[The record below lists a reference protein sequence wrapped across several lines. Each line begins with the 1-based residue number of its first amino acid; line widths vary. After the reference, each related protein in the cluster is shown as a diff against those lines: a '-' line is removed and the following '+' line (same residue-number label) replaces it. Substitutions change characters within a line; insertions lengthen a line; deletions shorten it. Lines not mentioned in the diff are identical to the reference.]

1 MSRSTFIVLAGLFA
15 GGVGL
20 GAGTAATLLALSGI
34 QADPNKPSVSDS
46 SLSSPTSTAEQV
58 DFDPRLSCEADAL
71 AAISVS
77 LKQVGRLGKVA
88 NNPLPTVAN
97 LSTNLTPDLF
107 ARLNPA
113 PWPQI
118 SDRARL
124 AAVPIIMYH
133 DITAVKD
140 VSYDVLPE
148 ELEAH
153 FQAIE
158 DEGLTPISMDQLYQ
172 HLQTGVSLPA
182 KPIVLTFDDN
192 YLGQYEHAFP
202 LLKEYGYPALF
213 SVHTDFVGKMAGKPK
228 SDWYQLKEMLDSGL
242 VTIASH
248 SASHRNFSELS
259 EAEIRQELTTSK
271 QVLEEN
277 LGIKVRYFTYPE
289 GTYNESATELV
300 AEAGYEAALTMSLDP
315 YLETVANESKDLL
328 TVMRYGQ
335 SRLYEV
341 LKYANGGPYAEDK
354 EIVPNVAV
362 PLPVDYTQPVEKRL
376 VTVDNLPLTLVFGG
390 KPVTVHADS
399 RYAVEEIMEETNAIA
414 AVDGTFF
421 SLEYLD
427 SNTMIGP
434 ILSQNSNLAGR
445 FLPGNRGENPLL
457 RGRPLVLISP
467 ETVKFVP
474 YDPDQHTSLS
484 AIEAELS
491 NVTDAFVGA
500 AWLVRDG
507 EPQSAESFG
516 DLYGADAFRDRA
528 FWGID
533 RVGRPVIGVSMEMID
548 SVGLGKILA
557 EAGLQEVVMLDSG
570 ASAALAYRGKSVMAY
585 TPRPVPHIVA
595 LLPPEA
601 PQVSEAE
608 QSAEHVCP
616 ATFDV
621 ATRSSQASDR

>member
-1 MSRSTFIVLAGLFA
+1 MSRSTFMILAGLFA
-15 GGVGL
+15 GGIGL
-20 GAGTAATLLALSGI
+20 GAGTAATLLALS
-34 QADPNKPSVSDS
+34 S
-46 SLSSPTSTAEQV
+46 SKVDLNNSSSNETLTATQV
-58 DFDPRLSCEADAL
+58 DFDPRLACEPDAL

-88 NNPLPTVAN
+88 NNPLPTVAD

-148 ELEAH
+148 QLEEH

-158 DEGLTPISMDQLYQ
+158 AEGLTPISMDQLYN

-213 SVHTDFVGKMAGKPK
+213 SVHTDFVGKLAGKPK
-228 SDWYQLKEMLDSGL
+228 SDWYQLQEMVDSGL

-259 EAEIRQELTTSK
+259 KDEIRQELTASK
-271 QVLEEN
+271 RVLEEN
-277 LGIKVRYFTYPE
+277 LGVKVRYFTYPE
-289 GTYNESATELV
+289 GTYNETVTELV
-300 AEAGYEAALTMSLDP
+300 AAAGYEAALTMSLDP
-315 YLETVANESKDLL
+315 YQETVANKSQDLL

-335 SRLYEV
+335 SRFYEV
-341 LKYANGGPYAEDK
+341 LRYANGGPYAEDK
-354 EIVPNVAV
+354 EVVPNVAV

-390 KPVTVHADS
+390 KPVTVHANS
-399 RYAVEEIMEETNAIA
+399 RYAVEEIMEGTDAIA

-434 ILSQNSNLAGR
+434 ILSQNSRLAGR

-467 ETVKFVP
+467 DTVKFVP
-474 YDPDQHTSLS
+474 YDPDKHTTKS
-484 AIEAELS
+484 AIEEELP

-500 AWLVRDG
+500 GWLVRDG

-516 DLYGADAFRDRA
+516 DLFGFDAHRDRA

-533 RVGRPVIGVSMEMID
+533 RTGRPVIGVTMEMID
-548 SVGLGKILA
+548 SVGLGQILA
-557 EAGLQEVVMLDSG
+557 EVGLQEVVMLDSG
-570 ASAALAYRGKSVMAY
+570 ASTALAYRGKSVMAY
-585 TPRPVPHIVA
+585 EPRPVPHIVA
-595 LLPPEA
+595 LLPPDQ
-601 PQVSEAE
+601 PQVSETE
-608 QSAEHVCP
+608 ESAENVCP

-621 ATRSSQASDR
+621 ASRSSDQGKR

>member
-1 MSRSTFIVLAGLFA
+1 
-15 GGVGL
+15 
-20 GAGTAATLLALSGI
+20 
-34 QADPNKPSVSDS
+34 
-46 SLSSPTSTAEQV
+46 
-58 DFDPRLSCEADAL
+58 
-71 AAISVS
+71 
-77 LKQVGRLGKVA
+77 
-88 NNPLPTVAN
+88 
-97 LSTNLTPDLF
+97 
-107 ARLNPA
+107 
-113 PWPQI
+113 
-118 SDRARL
+118 
-124 AAVPIIMYH
+124 MYH
-133 DITAVKD
+133 DITDQKD
-140 VSYDVLPE
+140 VFYDVLPDQ
-148 ELEAH
+148 LEAQ

-158 DEGLTPISMDQLYQ
+158 DEGLTPISMDDLYN

-202 LLKEYGYPALF
+202 LLQEYGYPALF

-228 SDWYQLKEMLDSGL
+228 SNWYQLQEMVDSGL

-259 EAEIRQELTTSK
+259 ETEIRQELAESK
-271 QVLEEN
+271 QVLEAN
-277 LGIKVRYFTYPE
+277 LGIEIRYFTYPE
-289 GTYNESATELV
+289 GTFNETVTELV
-300 AEAGYEAALTMSLDP
+300 AEAGYELALTMSLDP
-315 YLETVANESKDLL
+315 YLETVANESPDLL

-341 LKYANGGPYAEDK
+341 LAKADGGPYAEDK
-354 EIVPNVAV
+354 QIVPKVAV
-362 PLPVDYTQPVEKRL
+362 PSPVDYSQPVEKRL

-399 RYAVEEIMEETNAIA
+399 RYAVEEIMEDTDAIA

-434 ILSQNSNLAGR
+434 ILSQNSELAGR

-467 ETVKFVP
+467 ETIRFVP
-474 YDPDQHTSLS
+474 YDPDEHTSLA
-484 AIEAELS
+484 AIEAELPG
-491 NVTDAFVGA
+491 VTDAFVGA
-500 AWLVRDG
+500 GWLVRDG

-516 DLYGADAFRDRA
+516 DLFGFDAYRDRA

-533 RVGRPVIGVSMEMID
+533 RTGRPMIGVSMEMID
-548 SVGLGKILA
+548 SVGLGEILA
-557 EAGLQEVVMLDSG
+557 EVGLQEVVMLDSG

-585 TPRPVPHIVA
+585 EPRPVPHIVA

-601 PQVSEAE
+601 SQVSEAE
-608 QSAEHVCP
+608 DLDESANHACP
-616 ATFDV
+616 ATFDL
-621 ATRSSQASDR
+621 ATSASQSTSR